1 MTKNTVGVSG
11 MNAQVA
17 LKSYNQVHVDA
28 GVEGADPHRLIEML
42 FEGFFTRLSQA
53 KGAMKQNNME
63 LKSQKLSSAINIVS
77 GLRDSLDVKAGGE
90 VAENLDGLYDYVQ
103 RTLWQASSK
112 NDLDK
117 INECGRLMNQIST
130 AWSQIN

>member
-17 LKSYNQVHVDA
+17 LKSYSQVHVDA
-28 GVEGADPHRLIEML
+28 GVQGADPHRLIEML

-53 KGAMKQNNME
+53 KGAINQKNMS
-63 LKSQKLSSAINIVS
+63 LKSEKISSAINIVS
-77 GLRDSLDVKAGGE
+77 GLRDSLDKESGGE
-90 VAENLDGLYDYVQ
+90 LAENLDGLYDYVQ
-103 RTLWQASSK
+103 RTLWQASAK
-112 NDLDK
+112 NDLNK